1 RIADIHA
8 GALAHRVQAFENLD
22 GIGAVL
28 GRGSSLFGH
37 ENVGSGSAGGQ
48 GRGGGSTACLRGANQ
63 RVPKS
68 PIYRNFGGKSEPLS
82 PSPSSSRG
90 GCSTRSGDRAE
101 RARRS
106 WPRRSNS
113 LAAPTRLRPGG
124 LSHPP

>member
-1 RIADIHA
+1 
-8 GALAHRVQAFENLD
+8 
-22 GIGAVL
+22 
-28 GRGSSLFGH
+28 
-37 ENVGSGSAGGQ
+37 
-48 GRGGGSTACLRGANQ
+48 GGSTACLRGANQ

-82 PSPSSSRG
+82 PSPSPSRG
-90 GCSTRSGDRAE
+90 GWSTRSGDRAG

-124 LSHPP
+124 LSHPPRGGGGGEGDALQEDSPPPSTATNCARPSKAVNSGRSVPVIKA